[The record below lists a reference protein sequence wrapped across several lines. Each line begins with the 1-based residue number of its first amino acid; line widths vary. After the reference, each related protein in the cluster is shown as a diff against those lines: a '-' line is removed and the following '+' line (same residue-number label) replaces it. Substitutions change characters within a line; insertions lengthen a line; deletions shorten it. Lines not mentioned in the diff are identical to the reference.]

1 VNAVI
6 TAGARVDGDFARRIG
21 TRVKAL
27 ARIGSRSMLGTA
39 IEAARNAGATRIAV
53 VGGREVRDAC
63 GNLVDNV
70 IEESHSGAVNLRRAL
85 TAWDDDAPLL
95 YLTSDMPFVNAQA
108 LRTFMDAFP
117 PDSLAIPVTD
127 CTAFERRFPG
137 APPFGIEIGGERIVN
152 GGAFWIPARAA
163 APLESLAIRF
173 FNARKSI
180 PRMAALL
187 GPILC
192 LRFAL
197 RRVSIAALERE
208 AQRKL
213 GIPARAVRGASPEL
227 AYDVDT
233 LEDYVYAAERV

>member
-1 VNAVI
+1 MI
-6 TAGARVDGDFARRIG
+6 TAGARVDGDFAQRIG

-27 ARIGSRSMLGTA
+27 ARIGDRTMLGAT

-53 VGGREVRDAC
+53 VGGREIRDAC
-63 GNLVDNV
+63 GNLVDSIV
-70 IEESHSGAVNLRRAL
+70 DESDSGAVNLRRAL

-95 YLTSDMPFVNAQA
+95 YLTSDMPFISAQA
-108 LRTFMDAFP
+108 LRNFMESFP
-117 PDSLAIPVTD
+117 PDSLAVPVTD
-127 CTAFERRFPG
+127 CAAFERRFPG
-137 APPFGIEIGGERIVN
+137 APPFGVAIGGERIVN
-152 GGAFWIPARAA
+152 GGAFWIPARARA
-163 APLESLAIRF
+163 RVESLAIRF

-187 GPILC
+187 GPVLC

-233 LEDYVYAAERV
+233 LEEYVYATGRNQQT